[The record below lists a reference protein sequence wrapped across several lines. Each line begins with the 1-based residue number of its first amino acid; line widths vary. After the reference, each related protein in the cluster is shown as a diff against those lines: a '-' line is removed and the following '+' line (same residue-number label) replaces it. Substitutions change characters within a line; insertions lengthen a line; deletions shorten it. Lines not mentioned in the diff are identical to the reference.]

1 MRRIQTSLNFN
12 WNKVQSSDLWG
23 GTGDLYSGDDAET
36 MLNVRVYFLD
46 LLVIFCTC
54 GQAKGGSFLF
64 IWPNVGLS
72 YAFFFSFKKIEI
84 MVKDGQWKTK
94 GQKCPE
100 NVLDTHPSGFGLI
113 CTFLLVSIWR
123 LEGGQLFSS
132 NSAFDMEGNEWRVVH
147 FISRTYTVQKLFRET
162 DI

>member
-1 MRRIQTSLNFN
+1 MRRIQTSLNFC

-23 GTGDLYSGDDAET
+23 GTGDLYRGDDAET

-72 YAFFFSFKKIEI
+72 YAFFSLKNGNNGKGRA
-84 MVKDGQWKTK
+84 VKDEGPEVSWKCVGYTS
-94 GQKCPE
+94 E
-100 NVLDTHPSGFGLI
+100 WVWVDLHIFTD
-113 CTFLLVSIWR
+113 VSIWQ
-123 LEGGQLFSS
+123 LESGQLFSS
-132 NSAFDMEGNEWRVVH
+132 NSAFDTEGNEWRVVH